1 MFMQVKDPPSCVLLL
16 KLMLFENTQ
25 LSLTERERDS
35 FFNSGT
41 HDEYICHQT
50 LPSA

>member
-1 MFMQVKDPPSCVLLL
+1 MQVKDPPSCLLLL
-16 KLMLFENTQ
+16 KLLLFENTQ
-25 LSLTERERDS
+25 LSLAERERF